1 MKLHLRLSSIAVVF
15 LLIATLS
22 MAVTAAP
29 QDKDK
34 EAAKHEASLKSVRGL
49 VTDKAESPIPASVVF
64 LKNNRSNAI
73 RSYIADDAG
82 NYRFSGLDPNVDYE
96 IHAEKDGAK
105 SQTRTISSFDSK
117 KEIILNL
124 KIDKKKG

>member
-1 MKLHLRLSSIAVVF
+1 MNLRSRAFSFGLAL

-22 MAVTAAP
+22 MAATP

-34 EAAKHEASLKSVRGL
+34 DAAKHEASLKTVRGL
-49 VTDKAESPIPASVVF
+49 ITDKAETPMPASVVF
-64 LKNNRSNAI
+64 LKNTRSNAI
-73 RSYIADDAG
+73 RSYISDDAG

-117 KEIILNL
+117 KDIILNL

>member
-1 MKLHLRLSSIAVVF
+1 MKLHLRASSIALVF

-22 MAVTAAP
+22 AAAAP

>member
-1 MKLHLRLSSIAVVF
+1 VKLRLRASSIALVI

-22 MAVTAAP
+22 IAAAP

-73 RSYIADDAG
+73 RSYISDDAG

>member
-1 MKLHLRLSSIAVVF
+1 MNLRLRVF
-15 LLIATLS
+15 PVGLALLLIATLS
-22 MAVTAAP
+22 IAAAA

-34 EAAKHEASLKSVRGL
+34 EAAKHEASLKTVRGL
-49 VTDKAESPIPASVVF
+49 VTDKAETPIAAGVVF
-64 LKNNRSNAI
+64 LKNTRSNAI
-73 RSYIADDAG
+73 RSYISDDAG

-117 KEIILNL
+117 KEIVLNL
-124 KIDKKKG
+124 KIDKKKS

>member
-1 MKLHLRLSSIAVVF
+1 MKLRSRASSIALVF

-22 MAVTAAP
+22 AAAAP

>member
-1 MKLHLRLSSIAVVF
+1 MKLHLRASSIALVF
-15 LLIATLS
+15 LLIAALS
-22 MAVTAAP
+22 IAAAP

-34 EAAKHEASLKSVRGL
+34 DAAKHEASLKSVRGL

>member
-1 MKLHLRLSSIAVVF
+1 VKLRLRASSIGLA
-15 LLIATLS
+15 LLLVATLS
-22 MAVTAAP
+22 VAGAP
-29 QDKDK
+29 QDKEK
-34 EAAKHEASLKSVRGL
+34 EKHEASLKSVRGL

-73 RSYIADDAG
+73 RSYISDDAG
-82 NYRFSGLDPNVDYE
+82 NYRFSGLDPNIDYE

>member
-1 MKLHLRLSSIAVVF
+1 MKLHLRAFSFGLAF

-22 MAVTAAP
+22 IAATP
-29 QDKDK
+29 QDKEK
-34 EAAKHEASLKSVRGL
+34 EKHEASLKSVRGL

-64 LKNNRSNAI
+64 LKNTRSNAI

-117 KEIILNL
+117 KEIVLNL

>member
-1 MKLHLRLSSIAVVF
+1 VNLRSRAFSFGLAL

-22 MAVTAAP
+22 IAATP

-34 EAAKHEASLKSVRGL
+34 EAAKHEASLKTVRGL
-49 VTDKAESPIPASVVF
+49 ITDKAETPMPASVVF
-64 LKNNRSNAI
+64 LKNVRSNAI
-73 RSYIADDAG
+73 RSYISDDAG

-117 KEIILNL
+117 KDIILNL

>member
-1 MKLHLRLSSIAVVF
+1 VKLRLRASSIALVF

-22 MAVTAAP
+22 IAAAP

-34 EAAKHEASLKSVRGL
+34 DAAKHEASLKSVRGL

-64 LKNNRSNAI
+64 LKNNRSNTI
-73 RSYIADDAG
+73 RSYISDDAG

>member
-1 MKLHLRLSSIAVVF
+1 VNLRSRAFSFGLAL

-22 MAVTAAP
+22 MAATP

-34 EAAKHEASLKSVRGL
+34 DAAKHEASLKTVRGL
-49 VTDKAESPIPASVVF
+49 ITDKAETPMPASVVF
-64 LKNNRSNAI
+64 LKNTRSNAI
-73 RSYIADDAG
+73 RSYISDDAG

-117 KEIILNL
+117 KDIILNL

>member
-1 MKLHLRLSSIAVVF
+1 MIRLRTFVGFCAFF
-15 LLIATLS
+15 LCTQSLLMS
-22 MAVTAAP
+22 AAA

-34 EAAKHEASLKSVRGL
+34 DAAKHEASLKSVRGL

-73 RSYIADDAG
+73 RSYISDDAG

>member
-1 MKLHLRLSSIAVVF
+1 VKLHLRASSIALVF
-15 LLIATLS
+15 LLIAALS
-22 MAVTAAP
+22 IAAAP

-34 EAAKHEASLKSVRGL
+34 DAAKHEASLKSVRGL

-73 RSYIADDAG
+73 RSYISDDAG
-82 NYRFSGLDPNVDYE
+82 SYRFSGLDPNVDYE

>member
-1 MKLHLRLSSIAVVF
+1 MKLHLRLSSIALVF
-15 LLIATLS
+15 LLIAALS
-22 MAVTAAP
+22 IAAAP

-34 EAAKHEASLKSVRGL
+34 DAAKHEASLKSVRGL